1 MALDPPP
8 ERSAWT
14 AVRTPHFVVNSD
26 ARPAKARD
34 VALELERMVSALAQV
49 VPLAPRSYQAT
60 EVYLFASDSEFEAT
74 CGAAA
79 GRPCSRLAGLFLPGR
94 YGDYVLVS
102 GERSEQARAVAC
114 HELTHAFVRN
124 SSPNIPL
131 WLNEGLAEFWGSFSV
146 VGKDVR
152 IGRPDEDH
160 LALLRRQGLLPLA
173 TVLGVTYESPEYN
186 VPARRPAFYAQ
197 AWLLTHYLLLGK
209 PGGRAMLGQ
218 YLARLQA
225 GVDQEEAF
233 RSAFGES
240 SEQLNR
246 DLYGYTQRSR
256 MSAMSL
262 PTANLAVAEPEK
274 ARPLSRDEALARLA
288 QPIFDCPSCNP
299 QACRPLLDEARRL
312 NPKSQLANA
321 LLAALLGKAGSNRE
335 AAALFEEVTVAGAS
349 RALPLVLHQDF
360 ILNGPA
366 DQAAGGLA
374 VDAAEVAHARELAQA
389 ALALEPDNVPALIGL
404 GTSYLLAPREDG
416 APGVRALERALD
428 LAPARSEAAG
438 TLAQLLARSGQPAR
452 ADEVVQRFVATSSD
466 PRVRAQAPELLAAVA
481 LATAN
486 LAASEGRY
494 DDAVKGFEAALAASR
509 DPARRTTIGATIQ
522 RAPRQGRASR
532 QRSISTTTA
541 TPRPPWR
548 RSRSSSRP
556 SGTRRC
562 GPRRSA
568 FATTSSR
575 WGLHRRR
582 AKRPAPSSSSRQTR
596 TPTGRSCCG
605 ARPTRS
611 ARRSATTGP
620 WPWPTAG
627 SSRPRSPSPR
637 TSRPTPPTPPSRRPR
652 PACATGCAT
661 TSRDDGRR
669 TRKRPGCP
677 GRPLRRR
684 RSGPERSRNRRQSEP
699 RSSALIAVE
708 ATSSSIF
715 VVTDFGRSI
724 G

>member
-1 MALDPPP
+1 LARSEGTAAAASAGDVTPGASLRPVPFSLLLGALLLAAPAAALNPPP
-8 ERSAWT
+8 ERSAWV
-14 AVRTPHFVVNSD
+14 AVRTPHFVVDSD

-34 VALELERMVSALAQV
+34 VALELERMISALAQV
-49 VPLAPRSYQAT
+49 VPLAARSYQPT

-79 GRPCSRLAGLFLPGR
+79 GRSCSGLAGLFLPGR

-124 SSPNIPL
+124 SSPYIPL

-160 LALLRRQGLLPLA
+160 LALLRKQGLLPLA

-209 PGGRAMLGQ
+209 PDGRAMLGR

-225 GVDQEEAF
+225 GVGQEEAF
-233 RSAFGES
+233 RAAFGES
-240 SEQLNR
+240 SEQLNK

-262 PTANLAVAEPEK
+262 PIANLAVAEPEK
-274 ARPLSRDEALARLA
+274 ARPLPRDEALARLA

-321 LLAALLGKAGSNRE
+321 LLAALLGKTGSDQE
-335 AAALFEEVTVAGAS
+335 AAALFEEVTAAGAS
-349 RALPLVLHQDF
+349 PALPLVLHQDF
-360 ILNGPA
+360 ILHGPM
-366 DQAAGGLA
+366 DQAAGGLTA
-374 VDAAEVAHARELAQA
+374 DAAEVAHARELAQA
-389 ALALEPDNVPALIGL
+389 ALALEPDYVPALIGL
-404 GTSYLLAPREDG
+404 GTSYLLVPGEDA
-416 APGVRALERALD
+416 APGIRSLERALD
-428 LAPARSEAAG
+428 LAPARSEAAV

-481 LATAN
+481 LGTAN

-494 DDAVKGFEAALAASR
+494 DEAAKGFEAALAASR
-509 DPARRTTIGATIQ
+509 DPARRTTIRATLQRLRDRGDFKAAVELYNHGDSPAALAAVEKLIPTLGDPSLRAEAVRLRDHILSLGLAPATSGKAGAVEQLT
-522 RAPRQGRASR
+522 
-532 QRSISTTTA
+532 
-541 TPRPPWR
+541 
-548 RSRSSSRP
+548 
-556 SGTRRC
+556 
-562 GPRRSA
+562 
-568 FATTSSR
+568 
-575 WGLHRRR
+575 
-582 AKRPAPSSSSRQTR
+582 
-596 TPTGRSCCG
+596 
-605 ARPTRS
+605 
-611 ARRSATTGP
+611 
-620 WPWPTAG
+620 
-627 SSRPRSPSPR
+627 PSPDSDR
-637 TSRPTPPTPPSRRPR
+637 AIALRREADAQR
-652 PACATGCAT
+652 EAERYNQAVALANRREFPAALAIAEDLAAHATNAT
-661 TSRDDGRR
+661 VKTAAAGLRDRLRDYIAGRR
-669 TRKRPGCP
+669 
-677 GRPLRRR
+677 
-684 RSGPERSRNRRQSEP
+684 
-699 RSSALIAVE
+699 
-708 ATSSSIF
+708 
-715 VVTDFGRSI
+715 
-724 G
+724 